1 MFRVNRTI
9 ILGVVLL
16 TLGALAEGQSA
27 TPPPC
32 PGFNPA
38 NNTNIA
44 CELATGFPTTQSFS
58 ATTKSTGTS
67 TGFNP
72 AVLSTALA
80 AQLSSLPVATAVSG
94 TGIKF
99 VNGIPTLSSESLG
112 TILTQR
118 GDTIGKHRFF
128 FSFNYQ
134 RFAFGSVDG
143 IRMKNFET
151 VNVVNF
157 TTTNSSGATVPLG
170 TSFVASQ
177 DRIDFKVD
185 QYTALATFGITDR
198 VDLTLVVPF
207 STVRLTTSSAGTQ
220 YNVDPNGNLVSQF
233 ASQSIRL
240 TGEKSGAGDVIVSVK
255 GNLLRAENGISIAVG
270 SDLRIPT
277 GDETNYLGTGAYG
290 IKPFVI
296 LSHSGKRLTPNINV
310 GYQWNSSSSLYTDQ
324 TTGEHLDL
332 PSSFLYSGGADFRV
346 TKRLTLV
353 GEFIGQFVFNGPR
366 LVNNSVT
373 IPTVGSFVATQG
385 SSGTS
390 NYAID
395 DAGGGLKLKLW
406 RSLLITASA
415 LFKLDDAG
423 LRAKV
428 VPLAGVS
435 YRF

>member
-1 MFRVNRTI
+1 MFRAKRTI
-9 ILGVVLL
+9 ALGVLLPILG
-16 TLGALAEGQSA
+16 TLAQAQSS

-32 PGFNPA
+32 PGFNPI

-58 ATTKSTGTS
+58 ATQKSTGTS

-94 TGIKF
+94 TGITF

-128 FSFNYQ
+128 LSFDYQ
-134 RFAFGSVDG
+134 RFQFGGVDG
-143 IRMKNFET
+143 IRIKNFET

-157 TTTNSSGATVPLG
+157 TTTNASGATVPLG

-207 STVRLTTSSAGTQ
+207 STVRLTTSSSGTQ

-233 ASQSIRL
+233 ASQSIHL
-240 TGEKSGAGDVIVSVK
+240 MGEKSGAGDVIVSGK
-255 GNLLRAENGISIAVG
+255 ANLVRAENGISMAVG
-270 SDLRIPT
+270 ADLRIPT

-290 IKPFVI
+290 IKPYAI
-296 LSHSGKRLTPNINV
+296 LSRDGKRFTPNVNV
-310 GYQWNSSSSLYTDQ
+310 GFQWNSSSSLYTNQ

-332 PSSFLYSGGADFRV
+332 PSSLLYSGGADFRV
-346 TKRLTLV
+346 TSRLTLV
-353 GEFIGQFVFNGPR
+353 GEFLGQYVLNGPR
-366 LVNNSVT
+366 LVNSTVV

-385 SSGTS
+385 STGTS
-390 NYAID
+390 SYAID
-395 DAGGGLKLKLW
+395 NAGGGLKLKLW
-406 RSLLITASA
+406 RNLLITASV
-415 LFKLDDAG
+415 LCKLDDAG
-423 LRAKV
+423 LRAKI